1 MSLSRKQL
9 TLSAVILA
17 IFATG
22 GSFILFQENADAKAT
37 PTASAPPAA
46 TVDVASV
53 VSQTITDW
61 QEYSGR
67 LEAIDQ
73 VDVRPQ
79 VSGKLIAVHFK
90 DGSLVNKGDLL
101 FTIDPRPFEA
111 ELNRAKAQ
119 LASAEAQVTYSS
131 ANLGRNQR
139 LIQSNAIAHQELDQ
153 AENEARSANANL
165 QAAKAAVETA
175 RLNLEY
181 TRITAP
187 VSGRISRAEVTV
199 GNVVSAGNGAQV
211 LTSLVSVSRLY
222 ASFDV
227 DEQTYLKYIS
237 NQRNSAQVPVY
248 LGLANESGFSREGY
262 ISSIDNNLNT
272 TSGTIRVRATFDNP
286 KGVMLPGLYA
296 RIRLGGGQPRAAILI
311 SPTAIGVD
319 QDKRFVVVVDAKN
332 QTAYREVKLGA
343 QQDGLQIINSGLQVG
358 DRIVVN
364 GLQRIR
370 PGDPVSPHLVPMPNP
385 QIITDNTAQQPQP
398 TEKTSTSAKG

>member
-1 MSLSRKQL
+1 M
-9 TLSAVILA
+9 AVYVLH
-17 IFATG
+17 
-22 GSFILFQENADAKAT
+22 ENADAKVA
-37 PTASAPPAA
+37 PTSAQQAA
-46 TVDVASV
+46 TVDISNVISK
-53 VSQTITDW
+53 TITDW

-73 VDVRPQ
+73 VDIRPQ

-90 DGSLVNKGDLL
+90 DSSLVKRRLT

-111 ELNRAKAQ
+111 ELNRAQAQ
-119 LASAEAQVTYSS
+119 LASAEAQVTYTGS
-131 ANLGRNQR
+131 NLSRIQR
-139 LIQSNAIAHQELDQ
+139 LIQSNAVSRQELDLAQ
-153 AENEARSANANL
+153 NDARSANANL
-165 QAAKAAVETA
+165 QAARAAVQSA

-248 LGLANESGFSREGY
+248 MGLANETGFSREGT
-262 ISSIDNNLNT
+262 INSIDNNLDA

-286 KGVMLPGLYA
+286 NGVLLPGLYA
-296 RIRLGGGQPRAAILI
+296 RIRLGGGQPRSAILI
-311 SPTAIGVD
+311 SPTAVGVD

-343 QQDGLQIINSGLQVG
+343 QQDGLQIVNSGLQAG

-370 PGDPVSPHLVPMPNP
+370 PGDPVTPHLVPMPNA
-385 QIITDNTAQQPQP
+385 QITASSTTSQPQP
-398 TEKTSTSAKG
+398 TDKTSTPAKG

>member
-1 MSLSRKQL
+1 MSFSRKQFA
-9 TLSAVILA
+9 LSAIFVAIL
-17 IFATG
+17 ATG
-22 GSFILFQENADAKAT
+22 GSFMFLHENADAKAA
-37 PTASAPPAA
+37 PTSTQQAA
-46 TVDVASV
+46 TVDVAPV
-53 VSQTITDW
+53 VSKTITDW

-73 VDVRPQ
+73 VDIRPQ

-90 DGSLVNKGDLL
+90 DGSLVRKGDLL

-119 LASAEAQVTYSS
+119 LASAEAQVTYTAS
-131 ANLGRNQR
+131 NLSRIQR
-139 LIQSNAIAHQELDQ
+139 LIQSNAVSRQELDL
-153 AENEARSANANL
+153 AENDARSANANL
-165 QAAKAAVETA
+165 QAARAAVQSA

-248 LGLANESGFSREGY
+248 MGLANETGFTRKGT
-262 ISSIDNNLNT
+262 INSIDNNLNT

-286 KGVMLPGLYA
+286 NGVLLPGLYA
-296 RIRLGGGQPRAAILI
+296 RIRLGGGQPRPAILI
-311 SPTAIGVD
+311 SPTAVGVD

-332 QTAYREVKLGA
+332 QTAYREVKLGT
-343 QQDGLQIINSGLQVG
+343 QQDGLQIVNSGLQAG

-370 PGDPVSPHLVPMPNP
+370 PGDPITPHLVPMPNA
-385 QIITDNTAQQPQP
+385 QITANATSSQPQP
-398 TEKTSTSAKG
+398 TDKTSTPAKG

>member
-1 MSLSRKQL
+1 LLFLQRV
-9 TLSAVILA
+9 AVL
-17 IFATG
+17 F
-22 GSFILFQENADAKAT
+22 FQENADAKAT
-37 PTASAPPAA
+37 QLPVRRLLQPLMSP
-46 TVDVASV
+46 VI
-53 VSQTITDW
+53 SQTITDW

-199 GNVVSAGNGAQV
+199 GVVSAGNGAQV

-248 LGLANESGFSREGY
+248 LRSC
-262 ISSIDNNLNT
+262 
-272 TSGTIRVRATFDNP
+272 
-286 KGVMLPGLYA
+286 
-296 RIRLGGGQPRAAILI
+296 Q
-311 SPTAIGVD
+311 
-319 QDKRFVVVVDAKN
+319 
-332 QTAYREVKLGA
+332 
-343 QQDGLQIINSGLQVG
+343 
-358 DRIVVN
+358 
-364 GLQRIR
+364 
-370 PGDPVSPHLVPMPNP
+370 
-385 QIITDNTAQQPQP
+385 
-398 TEKTSTSAKG
+398 

>member
-1 MSLSRKQL
+1 MSFSRKQFA
-9 TLSAVILA
+9 LSAIFVAIL
-17 IFATG
+17 ATG
-22 GSFILFQENADAKAT
+22 GSFIFLHENADAKAA
-37 PTASAPPAA
+37 PTTAQQAA
-46 TVDVASV
+46 TVDISNVISK
-53 VSQTITDW
+53 TITDW

-73 VDVRPQ
+73 VDIRPQ

-90 DGSLVNKGDLL
+90 DGSLVRKGELL

-111 ELNRAKAQ
+111 ELNRAQAQ
-119 LASAEAQVTYSS
+119 LASAEAQVTYTGS
-131 ANLGRNQR
+131 NLSRIQR
-139 LIQSNAIAHQELDQ
+139 LIQSNAVSRQELDL
-153 AENEARSANANL
+153 AENDARSASANL
-165 QAAKAAVETA
+165 QAARAAVQSA

-237 NQRNSAQVPVY
+237 NQRNSTQVPVY
-248 LGLANESGFSREGY
+248 MGLANETGFSREGV
-262 ISSIDNNLNT
+262 INSIDNNLDT

-286 KGVMLPGLYA
+286 NGVLLPGLYA
-296 RIRLGGGQPRAAILI
+296 RIRLGGGQPRSAILI
-311 SPTAIGVD
+311 SPTAVGVD

-332 QTAYREVKLGA
+332 QTAYREVKLGT
-343 QQDGLQIINSGLQVG
+343 QQDGLQIVNSGLQAG

-370 PGDPVSPHLVPMPNP
+370 PGDPVTPHLVPMPNA
-385 QIITDNTAQQPQP
+385 QITANSTTTQPQP
-398 TEKTSTSAKG
+398 TEKTSTPAKG

>member
-9 TLSAVILA
+9 TLSAVIIA
-17 IFATG
+17 VFATG
-22 GSFILFQENADAKAT
+22 GSFILFQEKADAKAT
-37 PTASAPPAA
+37 PTASSPPAA
-46 TVDVASV
+46 TVDVAHV
-53 VSQTITDW
+53 INQTITDW

-119 LASAEAQVTYSS
+119 LASAEAQVTYTS
-131 ANLGRNQR
+131 ANLDRNQR

-153 AENEARSANANL
+153 AQNEARTANANL

-370 PGDPVSPHLVPMPNP
+370 PGDPVKPHLIAMPNP

-398 TEKTSTSAKG
+398 SEKTPISAKG

>member
-1 MSLSRKQL
+1 MSISRKQL
-9 TLSAVILA
+9 TLSAVIVA

-22 GSFILFQENADAKAT
+22 GSFILFQEKADAKAT
-37 PTASAPPAA
+37 PTASSPPAA

-153 AENEARSANANL
+153 AQNEARSANANL

-370 PGDPVSPHLVPMPNP
+370 PGDPVSPHLVAMPNP

-398 TEKTSTSAKG
+398 TEKTPTLAKG

>member
-1 MSLSRKQL
+1 MSISRKQL
-9 TLSAVILA
+9 TLSAVIVA

-22 GSFILFQENADAKAT
+22 GSFILFQEKADAKAT
-37 PTASAPPAA
+37 PTASSPPAA

-248 LGLANESGFSREGY
+248 LGLANESGFSREGF

-370 PGDPVSPHLVPMPNP
+370 PGDPVSPHLVAMPNP
-385 QIITDNTAQQPQP
+385 QIIADNTAQQPQP
-398 TEKTSTSAKG
+398 TEKTPTSAKG

>member
-9 TLSAVILA
+9 TLSAVILT

-37 PTASAPPAA
+37 PTAAAPPAA

-227 DEQTYLKYIS
+227 DEKTYLKYIS
-237 NQRNSAQVPVY
+237 NQRNSDQVPVY

-272 TSGTIRVRATFDNP
+272 TSGTIRIRATFDNP

-296 RIRLGGGQPRAAILI
+296 RIRLGSGQPRAAILI

-332 QTAYREVKLGA
+332 QTAYREVKLGT

-370 PGDPVSPHLVPMPNP
+370 PGDPVNPHLVPMPNP

-398 TEKTSTSAKG
+398 TDKTSTSAKG

>member
-9 TLSAVILA
+9 TLSAVIIA
-17 IFATG
+17 VFATG

-37 PTASAPPAA
+37 STATAPPAA
-46 TVDVASV
+46 TVDVARV

-119 LASAEAQVTYSS
+119 LASAEAQVTYTS
-131 ANLGRNQR
+131 ANLDRNQR

-153 AENEARSANANL
+153 AQNEARTANANL

-343 QQDGLQIINSGLQVG
+343 QQDGLQIINRGLQVG

-370 PGDPVSPHLVPMPNP
+370 PGDPVKPHLIAMPNP
-385 QIITDNTAQQPQP
+385 QITVDNTAQQPQP
-398 TEKTSTSAKG
+398 TDKTPTSAKG

>member
-1 MSLSRKQL
+1 MSISRKQL
-9 TLSAVILA
+9 TLSAVIVA

-22 GSFILFQENADAKAT
+22 GSFILFQEKADAKAT
-37 PTASAPPAA
+37 PTASSPPAA

-370 PGDPVSPHLVPMPNP
+370 PGDPVNPHLVPMPNP
-385 QIITDNTAQQPQP
+385 QIITDNTVQQPQP
-398 TEKTSTSAKG
+398 TDKTPTSAKG

>member
-17 IFATG
+17 VFATG
-22 GSFILFQENADAKAT
+22 GSFILFQEKADAKAT
-37 PTASAPPAA
+37 PTASSPPAA
-46 TVDVASV
+46 TVDVAHV
-53 VSQTITDW
+53 INQTITDW

-119 LASAEAQVTYSS
+119 LASAEAQVTYTS
-131 ANLGRNQR
+131 ANLDRNQR

-153 AENEARSANANL
+153 AQNEARSANANL

-199 GNVVSAGNGAQV
+199 GNVVSAGNGAQI

-237 NQRNSAQVPVY
+237 NQRNSGQVPVY

-370 PGDPVSPHLVPMPNP
+370 PGDPVKPHLIAMPNP
-385 QIITDNTAQQPQP
+385 QIIADNTAQQPQP
-398 TEKTSTSAKG
+398 TDKPPTSAKG

>member
-9 TLSAVILA
+9 TLSAVIIA
-17 IFATG
+17 VFATG

-37 PTASAPPAA
+37 STANTPPAA
-46 TVDVASV
+46 TVDVANV

-119 LASAEAQVTYSS
+119 LASAEAQVTYTS
-131 ANLGRNQR
+131 ANLDRNQR

-153 AENEARSANANL
+153 AQNEARTANANL

-237 NQRNSAQVPVY
+237 NQRNSGQVPVY

-370 PGDPVSPHLVPMPNP
+370 PGDPVKPHLIAMPNP

-398 TEKTSTSAKG
+398 SEKTSTSAKG

>member
-1 MSLSRKQL
+1 MSFSRKQFA
-9 TLSAVILA
+9 LSAIFVAIL
-17 IFATG
+17 ATG
-22 GSFILFQENADAKAT
+22 GSFMFLHENADAKAA
-37 PTASAPPAA
+37 PTSTQQAA
-46 TVDVASV
+46 TVDVAPV
-53 VSQTITDW
+53 VSKTITDW

-73 VDVRPQ
+73 VDIRPQ

-90 DGSLVNKGDLL
+90 DGSLVRKGDLL

-119 LASAEAQVTYSS
+119 LASAEAQVTYTAS
-131 ANLGRNQR
+131 NLSRIQR
-139 LIQSNAIAHQELDQ
+139 LIQSNAVSRQELDL
-153 AENEARSANANL
+153 AENDARSANANL
-165 QAAKAAVETA
+165 QAARAAVQSA
-175 RLNLEY
+175 LLNLEY

-237 NQRNSAQVPVY
+237 NQRNSSQVPVY
-248 LGLANESGFSREGY
+248 MGLANETGFTREGT
-262 ISSIDNNLNT
+262 INSIDNNLNT

-286 KGVMLPGLYA
+286 NGVLLPGLYA
-296 RIRLGGGQPRAAILI
+296 RIRLGGGQPRPAILI
-311 SPTAIGVD
+311 SPTAVGVD

-332 QTAYREVKLGA
+332 QTAYREVKLGT
-343 QQDGLQIINSGLQVG
+343 QQDGLQIVNSGLQAG

-370 PGDPVSPHLVPMPNP
+370 PGDPVTPHLVPMPNS
-385 QIITDNTAQQPQP
+385 QITANATPPQPQP
-398 TEKTSTSAKG
+398 TDKTSTPAKG

>member
-9 TLSAVILA
+9 TLSAVIIA
-17 IFATG
+17 VFATG

-37 PTASAPPAA
+37 STANTPPAA
-46 TVDVASV
+46 TVDVANV
-53 VSQTITDW
+53 ISQTITDW

-370 PGDPVSPHLVPMPNP
+370 PGDPVKPHLIAMPNP
-385 QIITDNTAQQPQP
+385 QLIADNTAQQPQP
-398 TEKTSTSAKG
+398 TDKTPTSAKG

>member
-9 TLSAVILA
+9 TLSAVIIA
-17 IFATG
+17 VFATS

-37 PTASAPPAA
+37 STANTPPAA
-46 TVDVASV
+46 TVDVANV

-119 LASAEAQVTYSS
+119 LASAEAQVTYTS
-131 ANLGRNQR
+131 ANLDRNQR

-153 AENEARSANANL
+153 AQNEARTANANL

-199 GNVVSAGNGAQV
+199 GNVVSAGNGTQV

-343 QQDGLQIINSGLQVG
+343 QQDGLQIINSGLQAG

-370 PGDPVSPHLVPMPNP
+370 PGDPVKPHLIAMPNP

-398 TEKTSTSAKG
+398 SEKTPISAKG

>member
-248 LGLANESGFSREGY
+248 LGLANESGFSREGF

>member
-1 MSLSRKQL
+1 MSISRKQL
-9 TLSAVILA
+9 TLSAVIVA

-37 PTASAPPAA
+37 STANAPPAA
-46 TVDVASV
+46 TVDVANV
-53 VSQTITDW
+53 ISQTITDW

-187 VSGRISRAEVTV
+187 VSGRISRAEITI

-237 NQRNSAQVPVY
+237 NQHNSAQVPVY

-370 PGDPVSPHLVPMPNP
+370 PGDPISPHLVPMPNP
-385 QIITDNTAQQPQP
+385 QIIADNTVQQPQP
-398 TEKTSTSAKG
+398 TDKTPTSAKG

>member
-1 MSLSRKQL
+1 MSFSRKQFA
-9 TLSAVILA
+9 LSAIFVAIL
-17 IFATG
+17 ATG
-22 GSFILFQENADAKAT
+22 GSFMFLHENADAKAA
-37 PTASAPPAA
+37 PTSTQQAA
-46 TVDVASV
+46 TVDVAPV
-53 VSQTITDW
+53 VSKTITDW

-73 VDVRPQ
+73 VDIRPQ

-90 DGSLVNKGDLL
+90 DGSLVRKGDLL

-119 LASAEAQVTYSS
+119 LASAEAQVTYTAS
-131 ANLGRNQR
+131 NLSRIQR
-139 LIQSNAIAHQELDQ
+139 LIQSNAVSRQELDL
-153 AENEARSANANL
+153 AENDARSANANL
-165 QAAKAAVETA
+165 QAARAAVQSA

-237 NQRNSAQVPVY
+237 NQRNSSQVPVY
-248 LGLANESGFSREGY
+248 MGLANETGFTREGT
-262 ISSIDNNLNT
+262 INSIDNNLNT

-286 KGVMLPGLYA
+286 NGVLLPGLYA
-296 RIRLGGGQPRAAILI
+296 RIRLGGGQPRPAILI
-311 SPTAIGVD
+311 SPTAVGVD

-332 QTAYREVKLGA
+332 QTAYREVKLGT
-343 QQDGLQIINSGLQVG
+343 QQDGLQIVNSGLQAG

-370 PGDPVSPHLVPMPNP
+370 PGDPVTPHLVPMPNS
-385 QIITDNTAQQPQP
+385 QITASTTPTQPQP
-398 TEKTSTSAKG
+398 TDKTSTPAKG

>member
-1 MSLSRKQL
+1 MSFSRKQFA
-9 TLSAVILA
+9 LSAIFVAIL
-17 IFATG
+17 ATG
-22 GSFILFQENADAKAT
+22 GSFMFLHKNADAKAA
-37 PTASAPPAA
+37 PTTAQQAA
-46 TVDVASV
+46 TVDISNVISK
-53 VSQTITDW
+53 TITDW

-73 VDVRPQ
+73 VDIRPQ

-90 DGSLVNKGDLL
+90 DGSLVRKGDLL

-119 LASAEAQVTYSS
+119 LASAEAQVTYT
-131 ANLGRNQR
+131 ATNLSRIQR
-139 LIQSNAIAHQELDQ
+139 LIQSNAVSRQELDL
-153 AENEARSANANL
+153 AENDARSASANL
-165 QAAKAAVETA
+165 QAARAAVQSA

-237 NQRNSAQVPVY
+237 NQRNSTQVPVY
-248 LGLANESGFSREGY
+248 MGLANETGFSREGT
-262 ISSIDNNLNT
+262 INSIDNNLDT

-286 KGVMLPGLYA
+286 NGVLLPGLYA
-296 RIRLGGGQPRAAILI
+296 RIRLGGGQPRSAILI

-332 QTAYREVKLGA
+332 QTAYREVKLGT
-343 QQDGLQIINSGLQVG
+343 QQDGLQIINSGLQAG
-358 DRIVVN
+358 DRVVVN

-370 PGDPVSPHLVPMPNP
+370 PGDPVTPHLVPMPNS
-385 QIITDNTAQQPQP
+385 QITASTNTPQPQP
-398 TEKTSTSAKG
+398 TDKTSTPAKG

>member
-1 MSLSRKQL
+1 MSLSRKQFA
-9 TLSAVILA
+9 LSAVLVA
-17 IFATG
+17 LLATG
-22 GSFILFQENADAKAT
+22 GSFIFLHENADAKA
-37 PTASAPPAA
+37 APAAAQQAA
-46 TVDVASV
+46 TVDVAPV
-53 VSQTITDW
+53 VSKTITDW

-73 VDVRPQ
+73 VDIRPQ

-90 DGSLVNKGDLL
+90 DGSLVKKGDLL

-111 ELNRAKAQ
+111 ELNRAQAQ
-119 LASAEAQVTYSS
+119 LASTEAQVTYTAS
-131 ANLGRNQR
+131 NLSRIQR
-139 LIQSNAIAHQELDQ
+139 LIQSNAVSRQELDL
-153 AENEARSANANL
+153 AENDARSATANL
-165 QAAKAAVETA
+165 QAARAAVQSA

-248 LGLANESGFSREGY
+248 MGLANETGFSREGV
-262 ISSIDNNLNT
+262 INSIDNNLDT
-272 TSGTIRVRATFDNP
+272 TSGTIRVRATFNNP
-286 KGVMLPGLYA
+286 NGVLLPGLYA
-296 RIRLGGGQPRAAILI
+296 RIRLGGGQPRSAILI
-311 SPTAIGVD
+311 SPTAVGVD

-332 QTAYREVKLGA
+332 QTAYREVKLGT
-343 QQDGLQIINSGLQVG
+343 QQDGLQIINSGLQAG

-370 PGDPVSPHLVPMPNP
+370 PGDPVTPHLVPMPNA
-385 QIITDNTAQQPQP
+385 QITANTTPSQPQP
-398 TEKTSTSAKG
+398 TDKTSTPAKG

>member
-9 TLSAVILA
+9 TLSAVIIA

-37 PTASAPPAA
+37 PTASSPPAA

-296 RIRLGGGQPRAAILI
+296 RIRLGSGQPRAAILI

-358 DRIVVN
+358 DHIVVN

-370 PGDPVSPHLVPMPNP
+370 PGDPVKPHLIAMPNP
-385 QIITDNTAQQPQP
+385 QIAADNTAQQPQP

>member
-1 MSLSRKQL
+1 MSLSRKQFA
-9 TLSAVILA
+9 LSAVLVA
-17 IFATG
+17 LLATG
-22 GSFILFQENADAKAT
+22 GSFIFLHENADAKA
-37 PTASAPPAA
+37 APAAAQQAA
-46 TVDVASV
+46 TVDVAPV
-53 VSQTITDW
+53 VSKTITDW

-73 VDVRPQ
+73 VDIRPQ

-90 DGSLVNKGDLL
+90 DGSLVKKGELL

-111 ELNRAKAQ
+111 ELNRAQAQ
-119 LASAEAQVTYSS
+119 LASTEAQVTYTAS
-131 ANLGRNQR
+131 NLSRIQR
-139 LIQSNAIAHQELDQ
+139 LIQSNAVSRQELDL
-153 AENEARSANANL
+153 AENDARSATANL
-165 QAAKAAVETA
+165 QAARAAVQSA

-248 LGLANESGFSREGY
+248 MGLANESGFSREGV
-262 ISSIDNNLNT
+262 INSIDNNLDT

-286 KGVMLPGLYA
+286 NGVLLPGLYA
-296 RIRLGGGQPRAAILI
+296 RIRLGGGQPRAAILV

-332 QTAYREVKLGA
+332 QTAYREVKLGT
-343 QQDGLQIINSGLQVG
+343 QQDGLQIINSGLQAG

-370 PGDPVSPHLVPMPNP
+370 PGDPVTPHLVPMPNT
-385 QIITDNTAQQPQP
+385 QITANSTPSQPQP
-398 TEKTSTSAKG
+398 TDKTSTPAKG

>member
-53 VSQTITDW
+53 VTQTITDW

-286 KGVMLPGLYA
+286 KGMMLPGLYA

-343 QQDGLQIINSGLQVG
+343 QQDGLQIINSGLQVA

-370 PGDPVSPHLVPMPNP
+370 PGDPVKPHLIAMPNP
-385 QIITDNTAQQPQP
+385 KIISDNTAQQPQP
-398 TEKTSTSAKG
+398 TEPPPTSAKG

>member
-1 MSLSRKQL
+1 MSISRKQL
-9 TLSAVILA
+9 TLSAVIVA

-22 GSFILFQENADAKAT
+22 GSFILFQEKADAKAT
-37 PTASAPPAA
+37 PTASSPPAA

-153 AENEARSANANL
+153 AQNEARSANANL

-248 LGLANESGFSREGY
+248 LGLANESGFSREGF

-370 PGDPVSPHLVPMPNP
+370 PGDPVSPHLVAMPNP
-385 QIITDNTAQQPQP
+385 QIIADNTAQQPQP
-398 TEKTSTSAKG
+398 TEKTPTSAKG

>member
-37 PTASAPPAA
+37 PTASAAPAA

-370 PGDPVSPHLVPMPNP
+370 PGDPISPHLVPMPNP
-385 QIITDNTAQQPQP
+385 QIIADNTVQQPQP
-398 TEKTSTSAKG
+398 TDKTPTSAKG

>member
-9 TLSAVILA
+9 TLSAVIIAILA
-17 IFATG
+17 SS
-22 GSFILFQENADAKAT
+22 GSFILFQENADAKAP
-37 PTASAPPAA
+37 PTSSAPPAA
-46 TVDVASV
+46 TVDVANVLSK
-53 VSQTITDW
+53 TITDW

-343 QQDGLQIINSGLQVG
+343 QLDGLQIINSGLQVG

-370 PGDPVSPHLVPMPNP
+370 PGDPVNPHLVSMPNP

-398 TEKTSTSAKG
+398 TEKAPTSAKG

>member
-9 TLSAVILA
+9 TLSAVIIAILA
-17 IFATG
+17 SS
-22 GSFILFQENADAKAT
+22 GSFILFQENADAKAP
-37 PTASAPPAA
+37 PTSSAPPAA
-46 TVDVASV
+46 TVDVANVLSK
-53 VSQTITDW
+53 TITDW

-370 PGDPVSPHLVPMPNP
+370 PGDPVKPQLVAMPNS
-385 QIITDNTAQQPQP
+385 QTITDNTAQQPQP
-398 TEKTSTSAKG
+398 TEKAPTSAKG

>member
-1 MSLSRKQL
+1 MSYSRKQFA
-9 TLSAVILA
+9 LSAIFVAIL
-17 IFATG
+17 ATG
-22 GSFILFQENADAKAT
+22 GSFMFLHKNADAKAA
-37 PTASAPPAA
+37 PTTAQQAA
-46 TVDVASV
+46 TVDISNVISK
-53 VSQTITDW
+53 TITDW

-73 VDVRPQ
+73 VNIRPQ

-90 DGSLVNKGDLL
+90 DGSLVRKGDLL

-119 LASAEAQVTYSS
+119 LASAEAQVTYT
-131 ANLGRNQR
+131 ATNLSRIQR
-139 LIQSNAIAHQELDQ
+139 LIQSNAVSRQELDL
-153 AENEARSANANL
+153 AENDARSASANL
-165 QAAKAAVETA
+165 QAARAAVQSA

-237 NQRNSAQVPVY
+237 NQRNSTQVPVY
-248 LGLANESGFSREGY
+248 MGLANETGFSREGT
-262 ISSIDNNLNT
+262 INSIDNNLDT

-286 KGVMLPGLYA
+286 NGVLLPGLYA
-296 RIRLGGGQPRAAILI
+296 RIRLGGGQPRSAILI

-332 QTAYREVKLGA
+332 QTAYREVKLGT
-343 QQDGLQIINSGLQVG
+343 QQDGLQIINSGLQAG
-358 DRIVVN
+358 DRVVVN

-370 PGDPVSPHLVPMPNP
+370 PGDPVTPHLVPMPNA
-385 QIITDNTAQQPQP
+385 QITVNTNTPQPQP
-398 TEKTSTSAKG
+398 TEKTSTPAKG

>member
-9 TLSAVILA
+9 TLSAVIIA
-17 IFATG
+17 IFAIG
-22 GSFILFQENADAKAT
+22 GSFLLFQENADAKAT
-37 PTASAPPAA
+37 PAANSQPAT
-46 TVDVASV
+46 TVDVATV
-53 VSQTITDW
+53 VNKTITDW

-73 VDVRPQ
+73 VDIRPQ
-79 VSGKLIAVHFK
+79 ISGKLIAVHFK

-101 FTIDPRPFEA
+101 FSIDPRPFEA
-111 ELNRAKAQ
+111 ELNRTKAQ
-119 LASAEAQVTYSS
+119 LASAEAQVTYTS
-131 ANLGRNQR
+131 ANLSRNQR
-139 LIQSNAIAHQELDQ
+139 LIESNAIARQELDQ
-153 AENEARSANANL
+153 AQNEARSANANL
-165 QAAKAAVETA
+165 QAARAAVESA

-199 GNVVSAGNGAQV
+199 GNVVSVGNGAQV
-211 LTSLVSVSRLY
+211 LTRLVSVSRLY

-248 LGLANESGFSREGY
+248 MGLANESGFSRQGY
-262 ISSIDNNLNT
+262 ISSIDNNLDS
-272 TSGTIRVRATFDNP
+272 TSGTIRVRATFENP
-286 KGVMLPGLYA
+286 TGVMLPGLYA
-296 RIRLGGGQPRAAILI
+296 RIRLGGGQPRLAILI
-311 SPTAIGVD
+311 NPTAIGVD

-343 QQDGLQIINSGLQVG
+343 QQDGLQIVDGGLKAG
-358 DRIVVN
+358 ERIVVN

-370 PGDPVSPHLVPMPNP
+370 PGDPITPHLVAMPNA
-385 QIITDNTAQQPQP
+385 QIIAENTSSQPQP
-398 TEKTSTSAKG
+398 TDKNSTSAKG

>member
-1 MSLSRKQL
+1 MSISRKQL
-9 TLSAVILA
+9 TLSAVIVA

-22 GSFILFQENADAKAT
+22 GSFILFQEKADAKAT
-37 PTASAPPAA
+37 PTASSPPAA

-153 AENEARSANANL
+153 AQNEARSANANL

-370 PGDPVSPHLVPMPNP
+370 PGDPVNPHLVPMPNP
-385 QIITDNTAQQPQP
+385 QIIADNTVQQPQP
-398 TEKTSTSAKG
+398 TDKTPTSAKG

>member
-1 MSLSRKQL
+1 MSFSRKQFA
-9 TLSAVILA
+9 LSAIFVAIL
-17 IFATG
+17 ATG
-22 GSFILFQENADAKAT
+22 GSFMFLHKNADAKAA
-37 PTASAPPAA
+37 PTTAQQAA
-46 TVDVASV
+46 TVDISNVISK
-53 VSQTITDW
+53 TITDW

-73 VDVRPQ
+73 VDIRPQ

-90 DGSLVNKGDLL
+90 DGSLVRKGDLL

-119 LASAEAQVTYSS
+119 LASAEAQVTYT
-131 ANLGRNQR
+131 ATNLSRIQR
-139 LIQSNAIAHQELDQ
+139 LIQSNAVSRQELDL
-153 AENEARSANANL
+153 AENDARSASANL
-165 QAAKAAVETA
+165 QAARAAVQSA

-248 LGLANESGFSREGY
+248 MGLANETGFSREGT
-262 ISSIDNNLNT
+262 INSIDNNLDT

-286 KGVMLPGLYA
+286 NGVLLPGLYA
-296 RIRLGGGQPRAAILI
+296 RIRLGGGQPRSAILI

-332 QTAYREVKLGA
+332 QTAYREVKLGT
-343 QQDGLQIINSGLQVG
+343 QQDGLQIINSGLQAG
-358 DRIVVN
+358 DRVVVN

-370 PGDPVSPHLVPMPNP
+370 PGDPVTPHLVPMPNA
-385 QIITDNTAQQPQP
+385 QITVNTNTPQPQP
-398 TEKTSTSAKG
+398 TDKTSTPAKG

>member
-1 MSLSRKQL
+1 MSISRKQL
-9 TLSAVILA
+9 TLSAVIVA

-37 PTASAPPAA
+37 STANAPPAA
-46 TVDVASV
+46 TVDVANV
-53 VSQTITDW
+53 ISQTITDW

-101 FTIDPRPFEA
+101 FSIDPRPFEA

-272 TSGTIRVRATFDNP
+272 TSGTISVRATFDNP

-370 PGDPVSPHLVPMPNP
+370 PGDSVKPHLITMPNP
-385 QIITDNTAQQPQP
+385 QITTDNSAQQPQP
-398 TEKTSTSAKG
+398 TDKTPTSAKG

>member
-9 TLSAVILA
+9 TLSAVIIA
-17 IFATG
+17 VFATG

-37 PTASAPPAA
+37 STANTPPAA
-46 TVDVASV
+46 TVDVANV

-119 LASAEAQVTYSS
+119 LASAEAQVTYTS
-131 ANLGRNQR
+131 ANLDRNQR

-153 AENEARSANANL
+153 AQNEARSANANL

-199 GNVVSAGNGAQV
+199 GNVVSAGNGAQI
-211 LTSLVSVSRLY
+211 LTSLVSVLRLY

-248 LGLANESGFSREGY
+248 LGLANESGFGREGY

-370 PGDPVSPHLVPMPNP
+370 PGDPVKPHLIAMPNP
-385 QIITDNTAQQPQP
+385 QMITDNTAQQPQP
-398 TEKTSTSAKG
+398 SEKTPTSAKG

>member
-1 MSLSRKQL
+1 MSISRKQL
-9 TLSAVILA
+9 TLSAVIVA

-22 GSFILFQENADAKAT
+22 GSFILFQEKADAKAT
-37 PTASAPPAA
+37 PTASSPPAA

-370 PGDPVSPHLVPMPNP
+370 PGDPVSPHLVAMPNP

-398 TEKTSTSAKG
+398 TEKTPTSAKG

>member
-9 TLSAVILA
+9 TLSAVIIA
-17 IFATG
+17 VFATG

-37 PTASAPPAA
+37 STANTPPAA
-46 TVDVASV
+46 TVDVANV

-119 LASAEAQVTYSS
+119 LASAEAQVTYTS
-131 ANLGRNQR
+131 ANLDRNQR

-153 AENEARSANANL
+153 AQNEARTANANL

-370 PGDPVSPHLVPMPNP
+370 PGDRVKPHLIAMPNP

-398 TEKTSTSAKG
+398 SEKTPISAKG

>member
-1 MSLSRKQL
+1 MSFSRKQFA
-9 TLSAVILA
+9 LSA
-17 IFATG
+17 IFVALLATG
-22 GSFILFQENADAKAT
+22 GSFMFLHENADAKAA
-37 PTASAPPAA
+37 PTSAQQAA
-46 TVDVASV
+46 TVDISNVISK
-53 VSQTITDW
+53 TITDW

-73 VDVRPQ
+73 VDIRPQ

-90 DGSLVNKGDLL
+90 DGSLVKKGDLL

-111 ELNRAKAQ
+111 ELNRAQAQ
-119 LASAEAQVTYSS
+119 LASAEAQVTYTSS
-131 ANLGRNQR
+131 NLSRIQR
-139 LIQSNAIAHQELDQ
+139 LIQSNAVSRQELDLAQ
-153 AENEARSANANL
+153 NDARSASANL
-165 QAAKAAVETA
+165 QAARAAVQSA

-248 LGLANESGFSREGY
+248 MGLANETGFSREGT
-262 ISSIDNNLNT
+262 INSIDNNLDA

-286 KGVMLPGLYA
+286 NGVLLPGLYA
-296 RIRLGGGQPRAAILI
+296 RIRLGGGQPRSAILI
-311 SPTAIGVD
+311 SPTAVGVD

-343 QQDGLQIINSGLQVG
+343 QQDGLQIVNSGLQAG

-370 PGDPVSPHLVPMPNP
+370 PGDPVTPHLVPMPNA
-385 QIITDNTAQQPQP
+385 QITASSTTSQPQP
-398 TEKTSTSAKG
+398 TDKTSTPAKG